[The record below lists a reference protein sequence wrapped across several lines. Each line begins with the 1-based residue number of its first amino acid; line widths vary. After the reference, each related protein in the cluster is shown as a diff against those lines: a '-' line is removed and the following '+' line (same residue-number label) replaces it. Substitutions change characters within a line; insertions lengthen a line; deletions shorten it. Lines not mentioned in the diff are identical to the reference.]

1 VLIHETGTS
10 REFELTP
17 LRFGLCA
24 ALAAGFI
31 IVCAGAL
38 SWSTGIS
45 KNSGDARVEA
55 LSLKI
60 KSLEEELQKKELTL
74 AVQEKKLKE
83 SQESPALAVAS
94 RLGADTAPV
103 KTPGPKIED
112 SRDSNPLT
120 AFNAAL
126 KTPSGIP
133 GEEEQDEVE
142 PAVQSRPGPS
152 RVAESLKS
160 EPRSSFES
168 GPTTPAIMNF
178 DAQNVTTLP
187 QTAQSGTL
195 SFRLIKDQ
203 PDIMFSGYLF
213 VFVEMTDQRGEN
225 KIYAYPKKARLGEE
239 DLPVDFRDGESIA
252 FKRNSK
258 VELPYEDI
266 RAGANLSRVSILLY
280 GENGRILF
288 QRGFDR
294 KELKTASHRGTAS
307 SHETSRPRAA
317 ERRRAL

>member
-1 VLIHETGTS
+1 MLIHETGTS
-10 REFELTP
+10 SEFELTP

-24 ALAAGFI
+24 ALLAGI
-31 IVCAGAL
+31 IVVSAGAL
-38 SWSTGIS
+38 SWSIGIS
-45 KNSGDARVEA
+45 KNPGNAQLEA
-55 LSLKI
+55 LSLKV
-60 KSLEEELQKKELTL
+60 KSLEEELQKKELAL
-74 AVQEKKLKE
+74 AIQEKKLKE
-83 SQESPALAVAS
+83 SQEAPTLAAAS
-94 RLGADTAPV
+94 KLGADTTPV
-103 KTPGPKIED
+103 KTQDPKTED

-120 AFNAAL
+120 TFNAAL
-126 KTPSGIP
+126 KTPSENV
-133 GEEEQDEVE
+133 GEEEQDEVDTG
-142 PAVQSRPGPS
+142 VQPRPGPS
-152 RVAESLKS
+152 RVAESMKS
-160 EPRSSFES
+160 EPKSSFER
-168 GPTTPAIMNF
+168 GPTTPMIMNF
-178 DAQNVTTLP
+178 DAQNVTALS

-213 VFVEMTDQRGEN
+213 VFVEMTDRRGEN

-266 RAGANLSRVSILLY
+266 RAGASLSRVSILLY

-294 KELKTASHRGTAS
+294 KELKSASHRGTVS
-307 SHETSRPRAA
+307 SHETRPRTA

>member
-1 VLIHETGTS
+1 MLIHETGTS

-24 ALAAGFI
+24 DLLAGVI
-31 IVCAGAL
+31 IVSAGAL
-38 SWSTGIS
+38 SWGTGIS
-45 KNSGDARVEA
+45 KNPGDAQVEA
-55 LSLKI
+55 LSLKV
-60 KSLEEELQKKELTL
+60 KSLEEELQKKELAL
-74 AVQEKKLKE
+74 AIQEKKLKE
-83 SQESPALAVAS
+83 SQEAPTLAAAS
-94 RLGADTAPV
+94 KLETDTAPV
-103 KTPGPKIED
+103 KTPKTED

-120 AFNAAL
+120 TFSAAL
-126 KTPSGIP
+126 KTPSGNA
-133 GEEEQDEVE
+133 GEEEQDEVDT
-142 PAVQSRPGPS
+142 AIQARPGPA
-152 RVAESLKS
+152 RVAESMKS
-160 EPRSSFES
+160 EPKSSFEK
-168 GPTTPAIMNF
+168 GPTGPMIMNF
-178 DAQNVTTLP
+178 DAQNVTALS

-213 VFVEMTDQRGEN
+213 VFVEMTDRRGEN

-294 KELKTASHRGTAS
+294 KELKSASHRGTVS
-307 SHETSRPRAA
+307 SHESRPRTA

>member
-1 VLIHETGTS
+1 
-10 REFELTP
+10 LTW
-17 LRFGLCA
+17 G
-24 ALAAGFI
+24 
-31 IVCAGAL
+31 
-38 SWSTGIS
+38 TGIS
-45 KNSGDARVEA
+45 KNSGDARLEA

-60 KSLEEELQKKELTL
+60 KSLEEELQKKELIL

-83 SQESPALAVAS
+83 SQEAPALAVAS
-94 RLGADTAPV
+94 NAAPV

-120 AFNAAL
+120 AFSAAL
-126 KTPSGIP
+126 KTPSGNA
-133 GEEEQDEVE
+133 GAEEQDEVE

-152 RVAESLKS
+152 RDAESLKS

-168 GPTTPAIMNF
+168 GPTTPMIMNF

-266 RAGANLSRVSILLY
+266 RTGANLSRVSILLY

>member
-10 REFELTP
+10 HEFELTP

-24 ALAAGFI
+24 ALLAGII
-31 IVCAGAL
+31 IVSAGAL
-38 SWSTGIS
+38 SWGTGIS
-45 KNSGDARVEA
+45 KNPGDAQLEA
-55 LSLKI
+55 LSLKV
-60 KSLEEELQKKELTL
+60 KSLEEELQKKELAL
-74 AVQEKKLKE
+74 AIQEKKLKE
-83 SQESPALAVAS
+83 SQEAPTLAAAS
-94 RLGADTAPV
+94 KLETDTAPV
-103 KTPGPKIED
+103 KTPKTED

-120 AFNAAL
+120 TFSAAL
-126 KTPSGIP
+126 KTPSGNP
-133 GEEEQDEVE
+133 GEEEQDEVDT
-142 PAVQSRPGPS
+142 AIQARPGPA
-152 RVAESLKS
+152 RVAESMKS
-160 EPRSSFES
+160 EPKSSFER
-168 GPTTPAIMNF
+168 GPTSPMIMNF
-178 DAQNVTTLP
+178 NAQNVTALS

-213 VFVEMTDQRGEN
+213 VFVEMTDRRGEN

-294 KELKTASHRGTAS
+294 KELKSASHRGTVS
-307 SHETSRPRAA
+307 SHESRPRTA
-317 ERRRAL
+317 EGRRAL